1 MDLLQTTVLM
11 AVIGVSPASGWFFGR
26 ANTASADDKPVDP
39 DCEAHGEAGR
49 CEFYQCFEERFP
61 CGKDGYMA
69 KFGTP
74 FCARFERVYGAF
86 TPKGQEFVNGT
97 ARCLTRGLLQ
107 YYKQDKVDCHRL
119 SHDAFDLVS
128 SCYASNGFCDVAE
141 ENAAVFTD
149 VFQPKYLFKSGALKI
164 WKEIMEL
171 MYHCNPD
178 KVHNLATTVVKM
190 VSGFV
195 NFLTSSGSR

>member
-1 MDLLQTTVLM
+1 MKE
-11 AVIGVSPASGWFFGR
+11 R
-26 ANTASADDKPVDP
+26 
-39 DCEAHGEAGR
+39 EGER
-49 CEFYQCFEERFP
+49 
-61 CGKDGYMA
+61 
-69 KFGTP
+69 
-74 FCARFERVYGAF
+74 RVVVEV
-86 TPKGQEFVNGT
+86 GQEFVNGT

-190 VSGFV
+190 PQTYFGGLELKKHTNRSAQSEDTVPRAM
-195 NFLTSSGSR
+195 L